1 MKRTLALIALVGV
14 LAVPAASQAGTWN
27 IDTTHSNVDFKI
39 RHFFSKVGGS
49 FNDFAGVIRFDPA
62 DVSATSAE
70 LTIQAT
76 SIDTANE
83 KRDNH
88 LRAEDFFFVEQHPVI
103 SFKSTG
109 VVTGKDDGHFQLEGL
124 LNMRGVEK
132 PVVMDVEF
140 LGAGPDAWGNTRA
153 GFTATTTI
161 NREEWNVSW
170 NNVMDT
176 GSAVLGDDVEITVEI
191 EAVMEKPAEEEGGW

>member
-1 MKRTLALIALVGV
+1 MKSLLALIALVGV
-14 LAVPAASQAGTWN
+14 LAVPAATQAGTWN
-27 IDTTHSNVDFKI
+27 IDASHSNVDFKI

-49 FNDFAGVIRFDPA
+49 FNDFAGVIHFDPA
-62 DVSATSAE
+62 DVSATTAE

-76 SIDTANE
+76 SIDTNNE

-88 LRAEDFFFVEQHPVI
+88 LRAEDFFFVEEYPTI
-103 SFKSTG
+103 TFTG
-109 VVTGKDDGHFQLEGL
+109 SEVVPGDGDSFQLKGML
-124 LNMRGVEK
+124 TMRGVEK

-176 GSAVLGDDVEITVEI
+176 GSAVLGDDVEITIEI
-191 EAVMEKPAEEEGGW
+191 EAVKEKPAEEEGGW